1 MAKKTG
7 VYPVYENQFQVNT
20 GAAAKAGTDGKSV
33 TGGTFVQIAE
43 MKVST
48 CRLIMVSRNGNLL
61 IKRDG
66 QGD

>member
-33 TGGTFVQIAE
+33 TGGTFVQIADME
-43 MKVST
+43 SLTMA
-48 CRLIMVSRNGNLL
+48 SRSGNLL
-61 IKRDG
+61 TKKDG